1 MFFSQTLQT
10 ENQKMQLQT
19 EELSSQMSE
28 TALNET
34 RMKELSELQQ
44 ELAGKIDE
52 MNSLNVRLAA
62 SLQVKPPA
70 IDS

>member
-1 MFFSQTLQT
+1 
-10 ENQKMQLQT
+10 MQLQT
-19 EELSSQMSE
+19 EELSSQMSA

-62 SLQVKPPA
+62 SLQAKPPA